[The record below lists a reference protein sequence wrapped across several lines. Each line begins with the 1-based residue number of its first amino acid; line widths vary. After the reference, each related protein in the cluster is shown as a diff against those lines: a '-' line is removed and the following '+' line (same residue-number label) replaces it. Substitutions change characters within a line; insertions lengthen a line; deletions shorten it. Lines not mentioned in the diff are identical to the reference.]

1 MIVVMLA
8 QLSEISAQTEEK
20 EKQLLQFSG
29 MVISGDSTKSNIEPV
44 FYCHVVIKNRN
55 RATIS
60 NLDGLFSIV
69 AEPNDTI
76 LFSSIG
82 YSPNYLIIPDTIT
95 NNKYSVIHILQPD
108 TITLAEMVVY
118 PFPTREEFKKEFLAL
133 DIEDDPI
140 ANFEKTFGKTMP
152 LDFIPPKASD
162 LSAGATVVVSGP
174 LTAIADFIRDGDKR
188 KIDKYRRKLGILDS
202 VKTAQEDILKDKTF
216 LERLKEDFGFKKKK

>member
-1 MIVVMLA
+1 MA
-8 QLSEISAQTEEK
+8 QNDDNTD
-20 EKQLLQFSG
+20 LLQFAG

-44 FYCHVVIKNRN
+44 FYCHVVIKNKK

-60 NLDGLFSIV
+60 NMDGLFSIV

-82 YSPNYLIIPDTIT
+82 YAPNYLVIPDTIT
-95 NNKYSVIHILQPD
+95 SKKYSVIHILQPD
-108 TITLAEMVVY
+108 TITLREMVIY
-118 PFPTREEFKKEFLAL
+118 PFPTKDEFRREFLNL
-133 DIEDDPI
+133 DIKDDPI
-140 ANFEKTFGKTMP
+140 ANFERTFGKAMP

-188 KIDKYRRKLGILDS
+188 RIDRYRRKLGILDS
-202 VKTAQEDILKDKTF
+202 VKVSQEKIYKKDKTF
-216 LERLKEDFGFKKKK
+216 MERLLDDFGLKK